1 MFLDGKC
8 MAQSRSKAFTQGIRP
23 FAIRWQDK
31 SENIEKFKWIFQTL
45 DASSFLGES
54 FLTQS
59 KEKIDQYFK
68 TDVQNYFIDSILH
81 WKL

>member
-1 MFLDGKC
+1 MFLDGNC
-8 MAQSRSKAFTQGIRP
+8 MAQSRSEAFIHEIEP
-23 FAIRWQDK
+23 FAIRWQDQ
-31 SENIEKFKWIFQTL
+31 SENKEKFKWNFQTL

-54 FLTQS
+54 FITQS
-59 KEKIDQYFK
+59 KEKLNQYFK